1 MKVRLTES
9 QLKRIM
15 LRMVEAAGAEN
26 ERTDRYGNPIPRNGQ
41 GWGPDFDN
49 PNMRNRQG
57 YNADGTKGPWFSRSV
72 ACATAVLLHDS
83 DSGKWFVL
91 AGQRG
96 TGTPDYQ
103 GYWNLPC
110 GYLDFNEDTQEAAAR
125 EVHEETGINLTKD
138 QLKYFGNSSSPYEN
152 RQNVCF
158 FYVAILNDSMRNL
171 PFSTADMEE
180 NEVSGL
186 QWVPLENADNVM
198 WAFGHDEL
206 IKKISAKYSRLINN
220 EEAPTGVKNVIDK
233 AINILETG
241 GDTEYALKLLKSLT
255 L

>member
-1 MKVRLTES
+1 MKIRLRES
-9 QLKRIM
+9 QFKRLVHLISEDD
-15 LRMVEAAGAEN
+15 V
-26 ERTDRYGNPIPRNGQ
+26 RTDRYGNPIPRNGQ
-41 GWGPDFDN
+41 GWGPDPDN

-72 ACATAVLLHDS
+72 ACATAVLLNDS
-83 DSGKWFVL
+83 DSGRWYVL

-110 GYLDFNEDTQEAAAR
+110 GYLDY
-125 EVHEETGINLTKD
+125 NLTKE
-138 QLKYFGNSSSPYEN
+138 QLKPFGNSSSPYEN

-158 FYVAILNDSMRNL
+158 FYVAILNDSMSNL

-186 QWVPLENADNVM
+186 QWVPLENADDVM

-206 IKKISAKYSRLINN
+206 IKKIMMKYSHLINN
-220 EEAPTGVKNVIDK
+220 EEMPTGVKNVVDK
-233 AINILETG
+233 AISVLENG